1 MKVAVCL
8 SGHLRKFDQ
17 TFLSL
22 DKYLLGKYD
31 CDIFIHTWDK
41 LGYHSRFKN
50 DSVSENTM
58 DSIDKINSLFK
69 PKKIIVEHSSFIDDL
84 KLQSFQYA
92 PHLVNEPKPAHHM
105 ASMFYKIF
113 ACNEIRNQYQLE
125 NNVNYDWIIRSRT
138 DLLFHGDVNLPS
150 SDIDNKIFIPKSV
163 FHPQWYNDQF
173 AIATPQNMDVYASS
187 FFDIPEYFQ
196 IREEYYPEKFMMW
209 TLNKKGFSAE
219 WCDGH
224 FSILR

>member
-1 MKVAVCL
+1 MKVALCL
-8 SGHLRKFDQ
+8 SGHLRKFES
-17 TFLSL
+17 TFPSL
-22 DKYLLGKYD
+22 QKYFLDRYD

-50 DSVSENTM
+50 DSVVNETNHKLVTV
-58 DSIDKINSLFK
+58 NQLYK
-69 PKKIIVEHSSFIDDL
+69 PKKIVIESTSFIENL
-84 KLQSFQYA
+84 KQESAIYA

-113 ACNEIRNQYQLE
+113 ACNELRKHYQLE
-125 NNVNYDWIIRSRT
+125 NEVEYDWVIRSRT
-138 DLLFHGDVNLPS
+138 DLLFHGNVTIPEA
-150 SDIDNKIFIPKSV
+150 DIENKIFMPRSM
-163 FHPQWYNDQF
+163 FHPHWYNDQF
-173 AIATPQNMDVYASS
+173 AIATPNNMDVYCASY
-187 FFDIPEYFQ
+187 FDIPEYFQ

-209 TLNKKGFSAE
+209 TLNRKGFSAE